1 MTPEK
6 ILDYSVKFGL
16 LPFVL
21 WQLYTQRI
29 DHEKTKQD
37 VKEMQVLLV
46 DCYRDQL
53 QTRPL
58 HTTNRTDEPTR
69 LFAILP
75 KEIKICKN

>member
-1 MTPEK
+1 MTPDK
-6 ILDYSVKFGL
+6 LLDYSVKFGL

-21 WQLYTQRI
+21 WQLYAYKA
-29 DHEKTKQD
+29 DLEATKRD
-37 VKEMQVLLV
+37 VKEMQVLLI

-53 QTRPL
+53 RTPLQTDK
-58 HTTNRTDEPTR
+58 TTDEPTR

>member
-21 WQLYTQRI
+21 WQLYINRADNQLI
-29 DHEKTKQD
+29 KED
-37 VKEMQVLLV
+37 VKELQVLLI

-58 HTTNRTDEPTR
+58 HTTNRVDEPTR